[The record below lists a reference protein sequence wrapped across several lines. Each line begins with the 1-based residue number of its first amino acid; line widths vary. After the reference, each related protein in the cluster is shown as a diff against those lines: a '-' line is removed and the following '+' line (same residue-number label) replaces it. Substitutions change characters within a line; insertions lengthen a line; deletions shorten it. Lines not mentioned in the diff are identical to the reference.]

1 MREFMFDDKPL
12 EDREM
17 MLRDT
22 CDKVEQ
28 FSYEKAFTN
37 QDVILFQEELSGIM
51 IQMSQIEDELAAVKK
66 GFTVKMKPLKLQI
79 KELLE
84 NIRFRSRMVEEQAYI
99 FIDHEENKVGYYT
112 AAGNLI
118 HTRMLKID
126 EHQRSIMS
134 EARNYT
140 EEWAES
146 SEVED

>member
-1 MREFMFDDKPL
+1 
-12 EDREM
+12 M

-51 IQMSQIEDELAAVKK
+51 ITMSQIEDELAAVKK

-112 AAGNLI
+112 AAGILI